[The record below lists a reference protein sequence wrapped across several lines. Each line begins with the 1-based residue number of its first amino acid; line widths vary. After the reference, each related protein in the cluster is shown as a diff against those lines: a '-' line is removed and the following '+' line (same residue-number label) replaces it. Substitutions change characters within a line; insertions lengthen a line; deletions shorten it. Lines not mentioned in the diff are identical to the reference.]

1 MSTSR
6 SQVRYRPT
14 ASLVRAVFLAAGT
27 SILAVLA
34 GRPELIVL
42 AAPFIVWSVLA
53 VVRRPPTG
61 EAAPT
66 IDVSSRAIGAGEAVQ
81 LTAAASVPD
90 RVVDVALAQDAR
102 VDFDPVW
109 GSTTDAERASV
120 KIRPRRWGRLDL
132 ADAQLTLFDTWGMW
146 TTDHRVPVGSI
157 EVSPTATV
165 PGRGDTIPH
174 PIGTAGIHQSR
185 RPGDGSALADI
196 RRYVPGDRLNRINW
210 RVTSRTRQLHTNATT
225 ADRDTDVLLVI
236 DTLSDVTTAEVSGA
250 PHASSLDATVI
261 AAASLAEHYL
271 RLGDRVA
278 VHDLGTLVGNL
289 PARSGVRQFAVL
301 TARLGKARV
310 DGARDRTLHPVA
322 RLRPGTF
329 AVVCTP
335 LLEESVIDE
344 IAVLARRG
352 ATVLVVDTLPARLGI
367 LEQGALDRS
376 GPFARLINPAPS
388 VSLWEEAWVLRRLER
403 ERDVA
408 RLRAVG
414 IPVAAWRG
422 VAGVAALA
430 AALAAQRPGGR
441 MAGGGAR

>member
-1 MSTSR
+1 MSMPRRASAAH
-6 SQVRYRPT
+6 PT

-27 SILAVLA
+27 SVLAVVA

-53 VVRRPPTG
+53 LIRRPGIGAAEPVLELSARSIAAG
-61 EAAPT
+61 ETVELTARASAPDQV
-66 IDVSSRAIGAGEAVQ
+66 IDV
-81 LTAAASVPD
+81 T
-90 RVVDVALAQDAR
+90 VAQNAR
-102 VDFDPVW
+102 LDLDPVW
-109 GSTTDAERASV
+109 GSAAAAGSAAV
-120 KIRPRRWGRLDL
+120 KIRPRRWGRVDL
-132 ADAQLTLFDTWGMW
+132 ADAHLTVTDSWGMW
-146 TTDHRVPVGSI
+146 TSAYRLPVGSVD
-157 EVSPTATV
+157 VSPTATV

-174 PIGTAGIHQSR
+174 PIGTAGIHHSR

-196 RRYVPGDRLNRINW
+196 RRFVPGDKLNRINW
-210 RVTSRTRQLHTNATT
+210 RVTSRTGELHTNATT

-236 DTLSDVTTAEVSGA
+236 DTLSDVTTAEVGGEL
-250 PHASSLDATVI
+250 ASSLDATVI

-278 VHDLGTLVGNL
+278 IHDLGSLVGNL
-289 PARSGVRQFAVL
+289 PPRSGVRQFSVL
-301 TARLGKARV
+301 TARLGTVRV
-310 DGARDRTLHPVA
+310 DAGRDRTPRKVG

-335 LLEESVIDE
+335 LLEEAVIDE

-352 ATVLVVDTLPARLGI
+352 ATVLVVDTLPARLGV
-367 LEQGALDRS
+367 LEFGALDRS
-376 GPFARLINPAPS
+376 SALSRLIDPTPS

-403 ERDVA
+403 DRDIA

-414 IPVAAWRG
+414 IPVAAWGG
-422 VAGVAALA
+422 VAGVATLA

-441 MAGGGAR
+441 MTGGAAL